1 MKCFNIN
8 TRDGNKSKKKEML
21 SRILHYTLWRVHLMI
36 FSIAQ
41 SVKVRVDLIKL
52 FAHFCT
58 ECKVSE
64 ESAFDQVIKT

>member
-1 MKCFNIN
+1 
-8 TRDGNKSKKKEML
+8 
-21 SRILHYTLWRVHLMI
+21 MI
-36 FSIAQ
+36 FSIAR

-64 ESAFDQVIKT
+64 EGAFDRVIKT

>member
-1 MKCFNIN
+1 
-8 TRDGNKSKKKEML
+8 ML
-21 SRILHYTLWRVHLMI
+21 SRILHYTLGRVHLMI
-36 FSIAQ
+36 FSIAR
-41 SVKVRVDLIKL
+41 SVKVRVALIKL

>member
-1 MKCFNIN
+1 MVANL
-8 TRDGNKSKKKEML
+8 KKGLL
-21 SRILHYTLWRVHLMI
+21 SRILHHNLRRVHLMI

-41 SVKVRVDLIKL
+41 NVKVRVDLIKL

-64 ESAFDQVIKT
+64 ESAFDRVIKT

>member
-1 MKCFNIN
+1 MVTNL
-8 TRDGNKSKKKEML
+8 KKGLL
-21 SRILHYTLWRVHLMI
+21 SRILHHTLRGVHLMI

-41 SVKVRVDLIKL
+41 NVKVRVDLIKL

-64 ESAFDQVIKT
+64 ESAIDQVIKT